1 MSPRAI
7 VAITSTAAIVVG
19 VFLAVRGLTGG
30 PDFVTPSGA
39 ACDPAIAWQDYSFG
53 DCLPVERHS
62 PTFALLLAHVGL
74 LGLIHA
80 RLIMTRTPKRKL
92 SVR

>member
-1 MSPRAI
+1 MPSRATVAI
-7 VAITSTAAIVVG
+7 VSVAAIVIG
-19 VFLAVRGLTGG
+19 VFLTFRGVIGG

-39 ACDPAIAWQDYSFG
+39 ACDPAIEWQDYTVG

-62 PTFALLLAHVGL
+62 PTFALVLAHVGL

-80 RLIMTRTPKRKL
+80 RLVMQRKRKL